1 MRKSGLFLLLL
12 LNSFIFSYP
21 YNTSSSSSSS
31 SSSRFLIIEN
41 VSSDLVNASV
51 EVITKGFGTNAVTI
65 NFISALSD
73 ETKVKHYSL
82 IDHLIL
88 RCCASEMNTE
98 RPLTSVFIEDVNFIS
113 QRQRF
118 YNVIFIDSIVSFRK
132 IFAQMMIKNSNFVID
147 GYYLLVCYVDR
158 GTINEL
164 DEDKIHEIT
173 KGLWS
178 ISIYN
183 VLILIPDVEK
193 EGIKNESRLS
203 LMTFMP
209 FASSRK
215 CDDSTPV
222 TIDIFS
228 NGKFQKKS
236 QFFLSNTRNLSR
248 CPIKVVSFNTP
259 PMMMISYDEKHKFQ
273 LNGIDGKMLETL
285 ADTLKFSI
293 DLIHFDDNIR

>member
-1 MRKSGLFLLLL
+1 MRESGFFLLLL
-12 LNSFIFSYP
+12 LLKIFINP
-21 YNTSSSSSSS
+21 YDASSSSSK
-31 SSSRFLIIEN
+31 FLIIEN
-41 VSSDLVNASV
+41 VSNDLVSATV

-82 IDHLIL
+82 IDNLIL
-88 RCCASEMNTE
+88 RCCASEMNAD
-98 RPLTSVFIEDVNFIS
+98 RPLTSVYIEDVNFIS

-132 IFAQMMIKNSNFVID
+132 IFAQMMIKNSDFVID

-164 DEDKIHEIT
+164 DEIT
-173 KGLWS
+173 RGLWS
-178 ISIYN
+178 ISIHN

-193 EGIKNESRLS
+193 EGIKKESRLS

-209 FASSRK
+209 FESSRK

-222 TIDIFS
+222 TIDIFT

-236 QFFLSNTRNLSR
+236 QFFSSKTRNLLK

-259 PMMMISYDEKHKFQ
+259 PMMMISYDKQHKIQ

-285 ADTLKFSI
+285 ADTLQFSI
-293 DLIHFDDNIR
+293 DLIHIDDNIR